1 MSARPIGE
9 LLTPILLQAVG
20 LARLHEFLSY
30 FPRHERVEWIANF
43 VEGGTITRDEAEIL
57 LECLRESA

>member
-9 LLTPILLQAVG
+9 LLAPILLQAVG

-30 FPRHERVEWIANF
+30 FHHHERLEWIANF
-43 VEGGTITRDEAEIL
+43 VEGGTITREEADIL
-57 LECLRESA
+57 LECLGESA